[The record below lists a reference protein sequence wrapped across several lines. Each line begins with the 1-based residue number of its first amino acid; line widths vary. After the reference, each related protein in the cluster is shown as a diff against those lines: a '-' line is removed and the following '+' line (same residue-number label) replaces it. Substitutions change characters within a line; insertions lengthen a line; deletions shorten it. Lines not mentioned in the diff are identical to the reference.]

1 MARTDK
7 PLAAKPPEAAGA
19 ALAAKLSGMTAAR
32 NEPRKRQGFD
42 LTEMAVMVR
51 MIQADVPWRDVK
63 ARFAD
68 VNDAVLEASKAALYK
83 RAGKE

>member
-7 PLAAKPPEAAGA
+7 PLAATPPEAANV
-19 ALAAKLSGMTAAR
+19 ALGAKLASMTAAR

-42 LTEMAVMVR
+42 LTELAVMVR
-51 MIQADVPWRDVK
+51 LIQADIPWREVK
-63 ARFAD
+63 ARFPD
-68 VNDAVLEASKAALYK
+68 INDAVLEGSKAALYR